1 MNAYLLAAL
10 LFIAGMVVFIL
21 QNDVMVSVKF
31 ITWQSTQV
39 SLALVIIIS
48 AGAGA
53 LITFLLD
60 TFRNFRKSQQ
70 LRKLSK
76 ANQKF
81 EEEIKQLKAK
91 QLGQEVPGAAVPPPA
106 QGKSGPEQV

>member
-31 ITWQSTQV
+31 VTWQSTQV

-48 AGAGA
+48 ACTGA

-60 TFRNFRKSQQ
+60 TFRTFKKSQQ

-76 ANQKF
+76 ANQKY

-91 QLGQEVPGAAVPPPA
+91 QQGEEVRGAAVAPPA
-106 QGKSGPEQV
+106 PSKSGSEQV